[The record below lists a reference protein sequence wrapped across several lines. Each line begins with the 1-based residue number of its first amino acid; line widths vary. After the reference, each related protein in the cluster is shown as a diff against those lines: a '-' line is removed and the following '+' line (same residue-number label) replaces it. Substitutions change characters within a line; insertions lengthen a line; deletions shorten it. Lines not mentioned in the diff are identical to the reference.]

1 LIFADGFESG
11 SFSAWSSASTGA
23 GNLSVTAPAAL
34 VGSKGM
40 QLVISS
46 TTSMYVVDDTPNAET
61 HYRARFYFDPNSI
74 TMTDGNAQYIFSGQD
89 ATVAFQVDFRI
100 SGGSYQIR
108 LRQYNDAGGVTST
121 NWVTISD
128 APHSIELEWWAATAA
143 GANNGGITLWV
154 DDNQGASLSGV
165 DNDTRRIESVRLG
178 AVSGIDA
185 GTLGTYYMDAF
196 ESHRQTH
203 IGP

>member
-1 LIFADGFESG
+1 
-11 SFSAWSSASTGA
+11 
-23 GNLSVTAPAAL
+23 
-34 VGSKGM
+34 
-40 QLVISS
+40 
-46 TTSMYVVDDTPNAET
+46 MYVVDDTPNAET

-154 DDNQGASLSGV
+154 DGVQSGGLTGV
-165 DNDTRRIESVRLG
+165 ANDTRRIESVQLG

-196 ESHRQTH
+196 ESRRQTY